1 MITVIESVEIRA
13 PAEAVF
19 AYVDDIRN
27 LGWHMTGRSSMAM
40 LGSRLQLEVLS
51 DQPTGLGATYRYSGT
66 MMGFPIDFSESVTKY
81 LPPREKIWRT
91 IGRPRLLIIASYE
104 MRVAVEPLSALSSR
118 CLYVAAL
125 PRLSRRLSAVSSKA
139 SHVSMNVPEKIARF
153 LRGNRPKRYCDD
165 CIAKELALGAGR
177 NRTMA
182 HNTTLAFAQ
191 CPPGVSSRPGTL

>member
-1 MITVIESVEIRA
+1 MITVIESVEICA

-104 MRVAVEPLSALSSR
+104 MRVAVDPLSASSSSR
-118 CLYVAAL
+118 LTISIVYDL
-125 PRLSRRLSAVSSKA
+125 PRSGFWRIVALLLARPYSRWC
-139 SHVSMNVPEKIARF
+139 
-153 LRGNRPKRYCDD
+153 LREMLKG
-165 CIAKELALGAGR
+165 AKLALEAKAGV
-177 NRTMA
+177 TA
-182 HNTTLAFAQ
+182 
-191 CPPGVSSRPGTL
+191 